1 MWLRGSILA
10 TLRIGRPTV
19 KIGRALLE
27 SLWMVTAS
35 KLGLI
40 LLMVLGSLMLWV
52 GIPVGW
58 LWVGSQVA
66 SDSQQTSLGTYM
78 LVLVAIVASMI
89 AVGKALSSLNRVYG
103 RVTGEDPSVRVR
115 MPWHRSMRGEE
126 DHRPPRQILD
136 VVMVT
141 TVGLALLVFLLW
153 FALFAG
159 SPLPS

>member
-1 MWLRGSILA
+1 
-10 TLRIGRPTV
+10 
-19 KIGRALLE
+19 
-27 SLWMVTAS
+27 MVTVS
-35 KLGLI
+35 KVGLI
-40 LLMVLGSLMLWV
+40 LLMVVGSLMLWI

-66 SDSQQTSLGTYM
+66 SDSQQTSLGTYL
-78 LVLVAIVASMI
+78 LVLAAIVVSMI
-89 AVGKALSSLNRVYG
+89 AVGKGLSKLNQVYG
-103 RVTGEDPSVRVR
+103 RVTGEDPHMRVR

-141 TVGLALLVFLLW
+141 SVGLAALALLIW

-159 SPLPS
+159 SPLPG

>member
-1 MWLRGSILA
+1 MWVVGGILA
-10 TLRIGRPTV
+10 TLRIMRPTV
-19 KIGRALLE
+19 KIGGACLNRGL
-27 SLWMVTAS
+27 MVTAS
-35 KLGLI
+35 KVGLI
-40 LLMVLGSLMLWV
+40 LLMVLGSLLLWI

-66 SDSQQTSLGTYM
+66 SDSQQTGLGTYL

-89 AVGKALSSLNRVYG
+89 VVGKALSSLNRVYG
-103 RVTGEDPSVRVR
+103 RVTGEDPHMRVR

-141 TVGLALLVFLLW
+141 SVGIALLVFLLW

-159 SPLPS
+159 SPLPT

>member
-1 MWLRGSILA
+1 MGPILPA
-10 TLRIGRPTV
+10 CGRFPV
-19 KIGRALLE
+19 EKSSVLLE
-27 SLWMVTAS
+27 SQLMVTAS
-35 KLGLI
+35 KVGLI
-40 LLMVLGSLMLWV
+40 LLMVFGSLLLWI

-66 SDSQQTSLGTYM
+66 SDSQQTSLGTYL
-78 LVLVAIVASMI
+78 LVLAAIVASMI
-89 AVGKALSSLNRVYG
+89 AVGKGLSKLNQLYG
-103 RVTGEDPSVRVR
+103 RVTGDDPYVRVR

-141 TVGLALLVFLLW
+141 SVGIALLVFLLW